1 MANVIDILIKAQD
14 NASKVVNDFAAK
26 TENGKININE
36 TVKNLTFIV
45 FPSSKYP

>member
-1 MANVIDILIKAQD
+1 MTAF
-14 NASKVVNDFAAK
+14 STCPFAAK